1 MGNMNCFVPHY
12 IKKHFQE
19 KLWFPAVSS
28 PVIIGLALKQGE
40 TPALTF
46 HPVSIRYKNN
56 FELHIAKISCNY
68 LHVNGFVYCGIGK
81 VSNFR
86 KCGPNEVDE

>member
-1 MGNMNCFVPHY
+1 MGNMNCFVPCY
-12 IKKHFQE
+12 IKNIFRRS
-19 KLWFPAVSS
+19 LWFPAVSS

-56 FELHIAKISCNY
+56 FELLIAKISYNY
-68 LHVNGFVYCGIGK
+68 LHANEFLYCGKGK